1 MPALIITWMVL
12 KMKLLPLLLNV
23 LRKII
28 TYDINKI
35 EGGIKM
41 SKKLIIIISIIAI
54 VAIAAV
60 VLPRVIVSLTKP
72 TGAALAENVEGTLEE
87 IMTKVYAGIPEENL
101 PALMDM
107 PVDSENVESF
117 LGTTEV
123 SFKEA
128 AAREPM
134 MSSVPHSV
142 VLVRLNDAESAPAAV
157 EKIKASVNPRK
168 WVCVEASNVIVK
180 SKGDLVIL
188 IMAEWENN
196 KNKYRE
202 YFIK

>member
-1 MPALIITWMVL
+1 
-12 KMKLLPLLLNV
+12 
-23 LRKII
+23 
-28 TYDINKI
+28 
-35 EGGIKM
+35 M
-41 SKKLIIIISIIAI
+41 SKKLIIIISIIAV

-60 VLPRVIVSLTKP
+60 ILGVVLSKDKP
-72 TGAALAENVEGTLEE
+72 AETDKGALAEENKGTSEGNVEGTLEE
-87 IMTKVYAGIPEENL
+87 IMTKVYEGIPEENL

-107 PVDSENVESF
+107 PVDSENVEGF

-128 AAREPM
+128 LAREPM

-142 VLVRLNDAESAPAAV
+142 VLVRLNDAKDAPAAV

-168 WVCVEASNVIVK
+168 WICVEASNVIVK

-188 IMAEWENN
+188 IMVDTEMTSEDEAIAPKLEANFDN
-196 KNKYRE
+196 L
-202 YFIK
+202 